1 MITVNNP
8 TNVTFK
14 ITDTKFY
21 VPVVTL
27 SAENDDKLLE
37 QFKTGFKRTTKYNKY
52 RSQMTNHTKTNDLNY
67 LTDPIFSKVNR
78 LFVLSFENE
87 DDRTSYSKYYTQKVE
102 IEAFIVLIDG
112 KSSFDVPIK
121 NKEEGCKKII
131 ELIRNSDYTTGN
143 LLDYEYFS
151 KHYKLI
157 AIDLS
162 KRIELENPNF
172 KQQINFFFG
181 KPGDDRASLFFIIEK
196 SEETTSE
203 FSQNSVSII

>member
-1 MITVNNP
+1 MIAVNNP

-14 ITDTKFY
+14 IADTKFY

-27 SAENDDKLLE
+27 SAEDDNKLLE
-37 QFKTGFKRTTKYNKY
+37 QLKTGFKRTTTYNKY
-52 RSQMTNHTKTNDLNY
+52 RSQMTNHAKTNDLNY
-67 LTDPIFSKVNR
+67 LIDPISSKVNR

-87 DDRTSYSKYYTQKVE
+87 DDRISYSKYYTQKVE
-102 IEAFIVLIDG
+102 IEAFIVLING

-121 NKEEGCKKII
+121 NKEEGYKKII

-143 LLDYEYFS
+143 LLHYEYFS

-172 KQQINFFFG
+172 KQQLNFFVVNLEMIEHHCFS
-181 KPGDDRASLFFIIEK
+181 SLKNQKKQLLNFHKIL
-196 SEETTSE
+196 
-203 FSQNSVSII
+203 

>member
-52 RSQMTNHTKTNDLNY
+52 RSQMTNHAKTNDLNY

-87 DDRTSYSKYYTQKVE
+87 DDRTFYSKYYTQKVE

-162 KRIELENPNF
+162 KRIELENSDLNSKLILLENLKEQQCFSSLKSQKKELLNF
-172 KQQINFFFG
+172 HKI
-181 KPGDDRASLFFIIEK
+181 L
-196 SEETTSE
+196 
-203 FSQNSVSII
+203 